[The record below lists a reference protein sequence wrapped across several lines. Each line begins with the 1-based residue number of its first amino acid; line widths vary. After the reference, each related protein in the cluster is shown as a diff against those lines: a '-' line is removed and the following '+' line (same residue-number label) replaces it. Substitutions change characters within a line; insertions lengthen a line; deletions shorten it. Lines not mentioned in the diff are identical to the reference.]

1 MSGPIEDRLDH
12 LEARVMELGV
22 LTDIVLLVHECI
34 IDLADAVED
43 LGGQIPEGLNGRL
56 ERLEQLTNSLL

>member
-1 MSGPIEDRLDH
+1 VSGPIEDRLDH